1 MVCKIGMSKAEKQSI
16 MIVNELMDHRLSIGM
31 IGNIPTPNPTPTPT
45 GGKPT
50 RALYFIGRINDKY
63 IYLDP
68 HYVQKSAKNS
78 NIMKQISTYFC
89 DDFLTY
95 ESMKIDTSLCLGF
108 YLKNL
113 EDLEEFH

>member
-1 MVCKIGMSKAEKQSI
+1 MSKAEKQSI

-31 IGNIPTPNPTPTPT
+31 IGNLPTPTPNPNPT

>member
-1 MVCKIGMSKAEKQSI
+1 MSKAEKQSI

-31 IGNIPTPNPTPTPT
+31 IGNLPTPTPNPNPT

-89 DDFLTY
+89 DDFL
-95 ESMKIDTSLCLGF
+95 KFCL
-108 YLKNL
+108 KTC
-113 EDLEEFH
+113 

>member
-1 MVCKIGMSKAEKQSI
+1 MSKAEKQSI

-31 IGNIPTPNPTPTPT
+31 IGNIPTPNPTPTPTPTPT

-78 NIMKQISTYFC
+78 NIMQQISTYFC

>member
-1 MVCKIGMSKAEKQSI
+1 MSKAEKQSI

-31 IGNIPTPNPTPTPT
+31 IGKLPTPTPNPNPT

>member
-1 MVCKIGMSKAEKQSI
+1 MSKAEKQSI

-31 IGNIPTPNPTPTPT
+31 IGNLPTPTPI

-95 ESMKIDTSLCLGF
+95 ESIKIDTSLCLGF

>member
-1 MVCKIGMSKAEKQSI
+1 MSKAEKQSI
-16 MIVNELMDHRLSIGM
+16 TIVNELMDHRLSIGM
-31 IGNIPTPNPTPTPT
+31 IGNLPTPTPNPNPT

>member
-1 MVCKIGMSKAEKQSI
+1 MSKAEKQSI

-31 IGNIPTPNPTPTPT
+31 IGNLPTPTPNPNPT

-95 ESMKIDTSLCLGF
+95 ESMKIDTSLCLCF